1 VYLLFKSSVFII
13 IASLYKL
20 FYFIFA
26 RYIKY
31 YFFSRFSE
39 HFLSRIIIKNLSQSY
54 GVIDAVTKFSIEI
67 DSGNFLVLLGPSGCG
82 KTTIIKCIAGLI
94 DPTEG
99 QIYIDDIL
107 INKLPPKQRD
117 VAMVFQSYALYPHMT
132 VYDNIAFP
140 LKMRKISKDTIKNQV
155 ENIANLLDITL
166 FLKRKPKEL
175 SGGQMQRVALA
186 RALVRKPK
194 LFLMDEPL
202 SNSDA
207 KLRMQMRTE
216 IKKLQKKIG
225 ITTIYITH
233 DQIEAMSMAD
243 QIIVMDKGLI
253 QQIGSPEEIY
263 YKPENLF
270 VANFIGSPPMNI
282 LNFNISKNSQD
293 FCLKSDPIDIS
304 ISKQFLPFSG
314 NKSSKIILG
323 IRPKDFV
330 IVDKSQKNETDTISF
345 LAKLLFTELLGDEVI
360 HEFILE
366 NNSVVKVSSNIDN
379 FHFQQ
384 NDVFNLV
391 VKYKNVH
398 FFDSQTGKRLF

>member
-1 VYLLFKSSVFII
+1 M
-13 IASLYKL
+13 
-20 FYFIFA
+20 
-26 RYIKY
+26 
-31 YFFSRFSE
+31 
-39 HFLSRIIIKNLSQSY
+39 N
-54 GVIDAVTKFSIEI
+54 AVTKFSIEVS
-67 DSGNFLVLLGPSGCG
+67 SGKFLVLLGPSGCG

-94 DPTEG
+94 EPTEG

-117 VAMVFQSYALYPHMT
+117 VAMVFQSYALYPHMS

-140 LKMRKISKDTIKNQV
+140 LKMRKVSKNLIKNQV
-155 ENIANLLDITL
+155 ENIANLLDIIPYL
-166 FLKRKPKEL
+166 NRKPKEL

-202 SNSDA
+202 SNLDA

-243 QIIVMDKGLI
+243 QIIVMDKGVT
-253 QQIGSPEEIY
+253 QQIGSPEDIY
-263 YKPENLF
+263 YKPQNIF
-270 VANFIGSPPMNI
+270 VANFIGNPPMNF
-282 LNFNISKNSQD
+282 LNFSINENLQN
-293 FCLKSDPIDIS
+293 FQLTSDPIDIS
-304 ISKQFLPFSG
+304 VSKVFLPFLG
-314 NKSSKIILG
+314 NNHSKIILG

-330 IVDKSQKNETDTISF
+330 IVDKNQKNETDTISF
-345 LAKLLFTELLGDEVI
+345 LGKLLLTELLGDEVI
-360 HEFILE
+360 YEFKLE
-366 NNSVVKVSSNIDN
+366 NNSVIKVSSNTDN
-379 FHFQQ
+379 FHYQQ

-398 FFDSQTGKRLF
+398 FFDSQTGKRLS

>member
-1 VYLLFKSSVFII
+1 
-13 IASLYKL
+13 
-20 FYFIFA
+20 
-26 RYIKY
+26 
-31 YFFSRFSE
+31 
-39 HFLSRIIIKNLSQSY
+39 
-54 GVIDAVTKFSIEI
+54 
-67 DSGNFLVLLGPSGCG
+67 
-82 KTTIIKCIAGLI
+82 
-94 DPTEG
+94 
-99 QIYIDDIL
+99 
-107 INKLPPKQRD
+107 
-117 VAMVFQSYALYPHMT
+117 MVFQSYALYPHMT

-140 LKMRKISKDTIKNQV
+140 LKMRKISKDTIKKQV
-155 ENIANLLDITL
+155 ENIANLLDIAL

-202 SNSDA
+202 SNLDA

-233 DQIEAMSMAD
+233 DQVEAMSMAD

-282 LNFNISKNSQD
+282 LNFNIFKNSH

-304 ISKQFLPFSG
+304 ISKQFLPFFG

-330 IVDKSQKNETDTISF
+330 IVDKSQSQKNETDTISF

-366 NNSVVKVSSNIDN
+366 NNSIVKVSSNTDN
-379 FHFQQ
+379 FHYQQ